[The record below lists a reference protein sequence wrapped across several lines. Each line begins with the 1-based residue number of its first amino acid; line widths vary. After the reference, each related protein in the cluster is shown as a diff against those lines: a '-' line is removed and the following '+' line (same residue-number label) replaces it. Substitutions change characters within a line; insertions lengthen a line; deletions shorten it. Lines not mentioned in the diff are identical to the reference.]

1 MAALLSLQC
10 LFGLAEY
17 RNDTRYACF
26 CTTAIEERSKQSM
39 RSIDHEEYN
48 TEKRTA
54 AVIII
59 SKESRPSSYFCMTTM
74 QCNAIN
80 RY

>member
-26 CTTAIEERSKQSM
+26 YLHDSNRREIEAVDAI
-39 RSIDHEEYN
+39 D
-48 TEKRTA
+48 
-54 AVIII
+54 
-59 SKESRPSSYFCMTTM
+59 RP
-74 QCNAIN
+74 
-80 RY
+80 